1 MELTDYLIPR
11 MGRATRDRLAATVWG
26 DNDMLPELLTLIQSG
41 SKIQRMK
48 GAWVLSGIHAIDSEF
63 LNSHQPF
70 LLQLLRCETIGG
82 VKRELLRCF
91 EGIVLRD
98 EISEQIISITMAW
111 VTDDKQD
118 LAVRYLCYR
127 LLVPLLRPYP
137 ELQQELKDQTEL
149 YRSKFGRFP

>member
-1 MELTDYLIPR
+1 M
-11 MGRATRDRLAATVWG
+11 RDSVALHVSQNA
-26 DNDMLPELLTLIQSG
+26 DMFLELLNLIQSG
-41 SKIQRMK
+41 NKTQRMK
-48 GAWVLSGIHAIDSEF
+48 GAWVLSGIHAIDSDF

-70 LLQLLRCETIGG
+70 LLQQLRCETIGG

-127 LLVPLLRPYP
+127 LLVPLLKPYP
-137 ELQQELKDQTEL
+137 ELQQELKSQAEL